1 MSAKRVRSLRP
12 LALGLIALV
21 AWGLA
26 SPAERAEAQAKTTI
40 KAVMH
45 SGINIL
51 DPIVTTAH
59 ITRNHGYMVFDTLL
73 SMNSKYEPKPQMAD
87 FEVSDDKLTY
97 TFTLRDGLTWHDG
110 APVTA
115 EDCVASLKR
124 WGARDAGGQML
135 MDSVES
141 ITAEGD
147 RAIVLKLKKPFRY
160 VLDLIAKPASYVPFM
175 MPKRL
180 AETPPTQAVKE
191 IIGSGPFRFVAAEYR
206 PGDRTVYEKFEG
218 YKPRSEAPDW
228 MSGAKTVKVD
238 RVEWINMPDQQTAVN
253 ALATGEIDYMEQP
266 TVDLLPLLQA
276 APDDVKVDFYNELGS
291 QTMGRMNFLYPPF
304 DDIRIRKA
312 ALYALNQESVL
323 QALIGNP
330 EFFQTCPSV
339 YGCGTPLSTDA
350 GEGAATIAKTGDLEK
365 AKALLKEAGYDGTPV
380 VIMHPTDTPSTSSQ
394 PVVATEL
401 LRAAGFKVD
410 LQPMDWQ
417 TLVAR
422 RASQKPI
429 AEGGWNMFF
438 TNWVIPEVWNP
449 IVNPMINGRG
459 KTGFFGWPDDA
470 ELEKMRAAF
479 AAAETDAERKEI
491 AEKVQ
496 ARVYDQVIYVPLGQ
510 YRQPAAWRSTVTG
523 VVKAPIPVF
532 WNMEK
537 KG

>member
-26 SPAERAEAQAKTTI
+26 SSAERAKAQAKTTI

-73 SMNSKYEPKPQMAD
+73 SMNSKYEPTPQMAD
-87 FEVSDDKLTY
+87 FKVSDDKLTY

-147 RAIVLKLKKPFRY
+147 KAIVLKLKKPFRY

-180 AETPPTQAVKE
+180 AETPPTTAIKE

-218 YKPRSEAPDW
+218 YKPRAEAPDW
-228 MSGAKTVKVD
+228 MSGGKTVKVD

-304 DDIRIRKA
+304 NDIRIRKA

-330 EFFQTCPSV
+330 EFFKTCPSV
-339 YGCGTPLSTDA
+339 YGCGTPLSTET
-350 GEGAATIAKTGDLEK
+350 GEGAATIAKGGDVEK

-449 IVNPMINGRG
+449 IVNPMINGRA
-459 KTGFFGWPDDA
+459 KTGFFGWPDDP
-470 ELEKMRAAF
+470 ELEKMRADF
-479 AAAETDAERKEI
+479 AAAETEDQRKEI
-491 AEKVQ
+491 AKKVQ

-510 YRQPAAWRSTVTG
+510 YRQPAAWRASVSG

>member
-1 MSAKRVRSLRP
+1 MSAKRVRSLP
-12 LALGLIALV
+12 PVALGLLAL
-21 AWGLA
+21 AALA
-26 SPAERAEAQAKTTI
+26 FTPPERAAAQTKTTI
-40 KAVMH
+40 KVVMH

-73 SMNSKYEPKPQMAD
+73 SMNSKYEPTPQMAD
-87 FEVSDDKLTY
+87 FKVSDDKLTY

-115 EDCVASLKR
+115 DDCVASLKR

-141 ITAEGD
+141 ITADGD
-147 RAIVLKLKKPFRY
+147 KAIVLKLKKPFRY

-180 AETPPTQAVKE
+180 AETPPTTAVKE
-191 IIGSGPFRFVAAEYR
+191 IVGSGPFRFVQAEYR

-218 YKPRSEAPDW
+218 YKPRAEAPNW
-228 MSGAKTVKVD
+228 MAGGKAVKVD
-238 RVEWINMPDQQTAVN
+238 RVEWINMPDMQTAVN
-253 ALATGEIDYMEQP
+253 ALVTGEIDYMEQP
-266 TVDLLPLLQA
+266 PVDLLPLLQA
-276 APDDVKVDFYNELGS
+276 VPDDVKVDFYNELGS

-304 DDIRIRKA
+304 NDIRIRKA

-323 QALIGNP
+323 QALIGDP

-339 YGCGTPLSTDA
+339 YGCGTPLSTEA
-350 GEGAATIAKTGDLEK
+350 GEGAATIAKSGDVEK

-449 IVNPMINGRG
+449 IVNPMINGRA
-459 KTGFFGWPDDA
+459 KTGFFGWPDDP
-470 ELEKMRAAF
+470 ELEKMRADF
-479 AAAETDAERKEI
+479 AAAETDDQRKQI

-510 YRQPAAWRSTVTG
+510 YRQPAAWRASVSG